1 MDAVNAGLLIGIIRG
16 NEAHAAYISMTDTK
30 LGYSPVDDKFFLL
43 QVLPA
48 GCSYFVAA
56 IF

>member
-1 MDAVNAGLLIGIIRG
+1 LIGIIRG